1 MKNLNNVRDFMR
13 KNGRVSVPMLQR
25 EYSLSYSVARDI
37 IKEYAEK
44 GALRFVGGVYYEYR
58 MTREERL
65 NADRESIS
73 RRIEELEKQADFPQK
88 SPFGEED
95 DEEIDEDEL
104 FNSLTAESLD
114 ELCAETA
121 AEKGDI
127 KAELRGGKKKVPHDE
142 KYDRTLWRSKEE
154 FNQAF
159 FEELSNLI
167 TSDKRMGRQG
177 ALKKAREKYH
187 KVFVT
192 HERKS
197 VDVYA
202 RIISELLDITDSEYR
217 ELKEIACS

>member
-25 EYSLSYSVARDI
+25 EYSLSYFIARDI
-37 IKEYAEK
+37 IKEYVEK

-65 NADRESIS
+65 YADRENIS
-73 RRIEELEKQADFPQK
+73 RRIEELENQADFPQQ
-88 SPFGEED
+88 SLFNEED
-95 DEEIDEDEL
+95 DEELDDDEI
-104 FNSLTAESLD
+104 FNSLTAENLD
-114 ELCAETA
+114 ELCAETD
-121 AEKGDI
+121 AEEGNV
-127 KAELRGGKKKVPHDE
+127 KAERRGGKKKVPHDE

-159 FEELSNLI
+159 FEELANLI
-167 TSDKRMGRQG
+167 KSDKRMGRQG

-187 KVFVT
+187 RLFVK
-192 HERKS
+192 HETKS
-197 VDVYA
+197 VEVYS
-202 RIISELLDITDSEYR
+202 RIINELLDITDSEYR